1 MHNKQPI
8 EKVIN
13 EARDKLVQLYNPI
26 AIYIFGSYAWGHP
39 DEDSDLDLLVVVD
52 DVGKDRHKALVKGHL
67 ALAQLGI
74 PKDLLLLSKNEFEI
88 DSQDVTTIH
97 YKIKRKGK
105 QIYAKA

>member
-13 EARDKLVQLYNPI
+13 EPRDTLVALYNPV

-39 DEDSDLDLLVVVD
+39 NEDSDLNLLVVVE
-52 DVGKDRHKALVKGHL
+52 DVGKDRHKALVK
-67 ALAQLGI
+67 GI
-74 PKDLLLLSKNEFEI
+74 PKDLLLLSKNEFEV
-88 DSQDVTTIH
+88 DSQDIATIH